1 MSMNPTGG
9 TTAADD
15 GRLSGGALS
24 LGFACRGVR
33 WLGIEEHAF
42 RMGATYHAVFACLL
56 IVAVPD
62 IARRK
67 PGWVLS
73 LIICVF
79 TR

>member
-1 MSMNPTGG
+1 MSMIPSGG

-24 LGFACRGVR
+24 RGFACRGVR
-33 WLGIEEHAF
+33 WLGIERHAC
-42 RMGATYHAVFACLL
+42 RMGATYDAAFACLL
-56 IVAVPD
+56 IVVVPD

>member
-1 MSMNPTGG
+1 MSASSDM
-9 TTAADD
+9 
-15 GRLSGGALS
+15 
-24 LGFACRGVR
+24 
-33 WLGIEEHAF
+33 
-42 RMGATYHAVFACLL
+42 VFAGLL
-56 IVAVPD
+56 IVVVPH